1 MTKSYLAVPAAFEA
15 GECDAIIALAGA
27 MEAAPV
33 YGGNGRHV
41 DPAVRNVQ
49 SRLIAREEAPW
60 LFDRLDALLA
70 QGGEE
75 FGLPVGPIT
84 ERIQILRYD
93 EGGHF
98 ALWHTDGGIDA
109 NQQRLVSLSVEL
121 SERGDY
127 DGGELE
133 TVPDLIGR
141 TRSVPRGSAQLF
153 PSRALHRV
161 TPVTR
166 GTRWALVAW
175 TGAP

>member
-1 MTKSYLAVPAAFEA
+1 VTKTYLAVPAAFDA
-15 GECDAIIALAGA
+15 PECDAIIALAGE

-33 YGGNGRHV
+33 YGAGVRQI
-41 DPAVRNVQ
+41 DPAVRDAR
-49 SRLIAREEAPW
+49 SRQIVRGEAPW
-60 LFDRLDALLA
+60 LFERLDALLA
-70 QGGEE
+70 RGGEE

-84 ERIQILRYD
+84 EVIQLLRYD

-98 ALWHTDGGIDA
+98 ALWHTDSGIDA
-109 NQQRLVSLSVEL
+109 DRLVSLSVEL
-121 SERGDY
+121 SDRTDY

-141 TRSVPRGSAQLF
+141 TRSLPRGSAQIF
-153 PSRALHRV
+153 PSRVLHRV

-166 GTRWALVAW
+166 GRRWALVAW